1 MLWYFWSGQLSWCKN
16 CAIIFTLYT
25 LSIEVLKIEYHP
37 FKNRNFFPHKTVAGP
52 DLQIMGG
59 LGHSN
64 PAKGGGG
71 GLKTFLLFLPQFG
84 LKIRGGGGKGTWV
97 PRPLP

>member
-1 MLWYFWSGQLSWCKN
+1 MSWCKN

-84 LKIRGGGGKGTWV
+84 LKIRGGGKGTWV

>member
-1 MLWYFWSGQLSWCKN
+1 M
-16 CAIIFTLYT
+16 
-25 LSIEVLKIEYHP
+25 LKIEYHA

-59 LGHSN
+59 PGHSN

-84 LKIRGGGGKGTWV
+84 LKIRWGGGREPGSPGPF
-97 PRPLP
+97 PRSTTVKLKRSNLGLHSQEDVAD

>member
-1 MLWYFWSGQLSWCKN
+1 MPLYY
-16 CAIIFTLYT
+16 FTLCT

-37 FKNRNFFPHKTVAGP
+37 FENRNFFPHKTVAGP

-59 LGHSN
+59 PGHSN

-84 LKIRGGGGKGTWV
+84 LKIRGGGEGDLG
-97 PRPLP
+97 PQAPPLDSPLQN

>member
-1 MLWYFWSGQLSWCKN
+1 M
-16 CAIIFTLYT
+16 
-25 LSIEVLKIEYHP
+25 
-37 FKNRNFFPHKTVAGP
+37 AGP

-59 LGHSN
+59 PGHSN

-84 LKIRGGGGKGTWV
+84 LKIRGGGRGPGSPGPS
-97 PRPLP
+97 PRFTTAKLKRSNLGLHSQEDVAD